1 MKGAV
6 KIDVY
11 IRTNDARLGRAL
23 ALEARAAGFSAEY
36 GAVDADARLTVYDL
50 DFEVPDAPMAG
61 SICIAREAET
71 LRTARQLV
79 QSADGVPPLFLQRPL
94 DLELFRAQLVLRLA
108 PAQEAGERRLLLD
121 RAARKV
127 SGAQGEVRLSAR
139 ECALLAALGESG
151 ALSRE
156 RAAALFARAEGNVV
170 DVYACYLRKKLAS
183 VCRGE
188 VIRAQRGEGY
198 ALAPDVRLELL

>member
-1 MKGAV
+1 MY
-6 KIDVY
+6 DL
-11 IRTNDARLGRAL
+11 DF
-23 ALEARAAGFSAEY
+23 AAPNGFSAE
-36 GAVDADARLTVYDL
+36 
-50 DFEVPDAPMAG
+50 
-61 SICIAREAET
+61 SICVAREAES
-71 LRTARQLV
+71 LRAAQRTA
-79 QSADGVPPLFLQRPL
+79 QSTNGVPPLLLQRPF
-94 DLELFRAQLVLRLA
+94 DYELFRAQLALRLA
-108 PAQEAGERRLLLD
+108 PAQEAEVRRLLLD

-127 SGAQGEVRLSAR
+127 SGAQGEAHLSAR

-151 ALSRE
+151 VLPRE
-156 RAAALFARAEGNVV
+156 RAAALFAHAQGNVV

>member
-1 MKGAV
+1 M
-6 KIDVY
+6 
-11 IRTNDARLGRAL
+11 
-23 ALEARAAGFSAEY
+23 
-36 GAVDADARLTVYDL
+36 YDL
-50 DFEVPDAPMAG
+50 DFAVPNDLAAG
-61 SICIAREAET
+61 GICIAREAET
-71 LRTARQLV
+71 LRAARQLAQTGGDV
-79 QSADGVPPLFLQRPL
+79 PLFLQRPL
-94 DLELFRAQLVLRLA
+94 DFELFRAQISLRLA
-108 PAQEAGERRLLLD
+108 PAREAGERRLLLD

-139 ECALLAALGESG
+139 ECALLAALGEGG

-188 VIRAQRGEGY
+188 VIRALRGEGY

>member
-6 KIDVY
+6 NIDVY

-23 ALEARAAGFSAEY
+23 ALEARAAGFSAGY
-36 GAVDADARLTVYDL
+36 GTVDADARLTVCDL
-50 DFEVPDAPMAG
+50 DFAVPDSLSAG

-71 LRTARQLV
+71 LRAAHRLAQT
-79 QSADGVPPLFLQRPL
+79 ADGVPLFLQRPL
-94 DLELFRAQLVLRLA
+94 DLELFRAQLSLRLA
-108 PAQEAGERRLLLD
+108 PVQETGERRLLLE

-127 SGAQGEVRLSAR
+127 SGAEGEVRLSAR
-139 ECALLAALGESG
+139 ECALLAALGEG
-151 ALSRE
+151 GTLSRE
-156 RAAALFARAEGNVV
+156 RAAALFAHAEGNVV

-188 VIRAQRGEGY
+188 VIRALRGEGY